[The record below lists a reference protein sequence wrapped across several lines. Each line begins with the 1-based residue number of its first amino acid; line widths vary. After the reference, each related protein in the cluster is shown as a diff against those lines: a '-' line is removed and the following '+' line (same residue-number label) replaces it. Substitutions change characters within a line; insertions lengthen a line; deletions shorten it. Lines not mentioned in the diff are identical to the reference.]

1 MNFSRQRECI
11 LNYLKSTTAHPTAE
25 EIYQHLRDD
34 LPNLSLATVYRNC
47 NRLAE
52 AGELLRLD
60 AGGKTHFDADISD
73 HQHFVCTE
81 CNRVY
86 DMFFSLPNK
95 VIKDNLPEGFEYGN
109 HRLYFFGVC
118 KNCK

>member
-11 LNYLKSTTAHPTAE
+11 LDYLKNTTAHPTAE
-25 EIYQHLRDD
+25 EIYQDLKSE

-47 NRLAE
+47 NKLAE
-52 AGELLRLD
+52 VGMINRLD
-60 AGGKTHFDADISD
+60 AGGKTHFDANVSD
-73 HQHFVCTE
+73 HQHFVCTV
-81 CNRVY
+81 CQRVY
-86 DMFFSLPNK
+86 DMFFSLPQE
-95 VIKDNLPEGFEYGN
+95 VVDANLPKGFKHEN